1 MELTSFAK
9 SSVKNSIKVFF
20 TIIFFFQAGNLLV
33 ESLFPSDR
41 ITLVEDVP
49 LMNEILPLDIQV
61 CFKQALDLEALHSA
75 GYCSPSCYYFGYDLN
90 DKHGFDENDKH
101 VIGWGGHLEE
111 DVSGSPK
118 GESF

>member
-20 TIIFFFQAGNLLV
+20 TIIFFVQAGVLLV

-41 ITLVEDVP
+41 VTLVKDVS
-49 LMNEILPLDIQV
+49 LLNETLPLDIQV
-61 CFKQALDLEALHSA
+61 CFKPALDQEELHSA
-75 GYCSPSCYYFGYDLN
+75 GYCGPSCYYFGYDV
-90 DKHGFDENDKH
+90 DDKH
-101 VIGWGGHLEE
+101 VIGWGGHLAEK
-111 DVSGSPK
+111 VSGSSK